1 LLSSFKEKQD
11 ELLVHSIFY
20 TIQGEGPFAGRACVF
35 LRLGGC
41 NLGGKDVLGPGCEFC
56 DTSFHVANS
65 KWTNI
70 EDLRDSLDE
79 LALKHNMTQ
88 ALLIV
93 TGGEPLL
100 QYKALGNMLDVMMLR
115 GWEVQMES
123 NGTLFS
129 HLGYDEHAKGFHD
142 NVWNSVHFV
151 ISPKAL
157 GKPKR
162 VTINPTWRAANTL
175 KFLVCADPQSPY
187 YDLPEEWERHLGEW
201 TLDKYEPNL
210 YISPIAEYVKEP
222 HPADSLITGDTF
234 DREATARNYARAA
247 ELIMKHGGI
256 FKLSLQT
263 HLFIGVQ

>member
-1 LLSSFKEKQD
+1 MIHWDIMSLRVLSEFFPCALFEFTHPAQFTDNCAPSESIGILIVHAGICLPDDVPNVTIKN
-11 ELLVHSIFY
+11 EL
-20 TIQGEGPFAGRACVF
+20 
-35 LRLGGC
+35 
-41 NLGGKDVLGPGCEFC
+41 CEFAPL
-56 DTSFHVANS
+56 T
-65 KWTNI
+65 
-70 EDLRDSLDE
+70 LRVCLHE
-79 LALKHNMTQ
+79 LKCT
-88 ALLIV
+88 
-93 TGGEPLL
+93 
-100 QYKALGNMLDVMMLR
+100 
-115 GWEVQMES
+115 
-123 NGTLFS
+123 
-129 HLGYDEHAKGFHD
+129 FHD